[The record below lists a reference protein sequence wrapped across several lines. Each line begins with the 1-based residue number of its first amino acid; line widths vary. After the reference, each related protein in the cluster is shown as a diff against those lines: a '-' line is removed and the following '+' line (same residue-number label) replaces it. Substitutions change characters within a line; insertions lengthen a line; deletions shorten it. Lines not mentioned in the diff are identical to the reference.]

1 MIVNA
6 NGSQK
11 GSVSARG
18 SNPAMVVSDVV
29 KIGLVLSLTDSA
41 IESIIDFPALLC
53 EFAYSIKMIVL
64 LTTIPISP
72 VSPITTKRLIG
83 LSV

>member
-1 MIVNA
+1 MIVKA

-11 GSVSARG
+11 GSVSASG
-18 SNPAMVVSDVV
+18 SKPAIVVRDVV

-53 EFAYSIKMIVL
+53 AFAYSIKMIVL

-72 VSPITTKRLIG
+72 VSPITTKKLIG